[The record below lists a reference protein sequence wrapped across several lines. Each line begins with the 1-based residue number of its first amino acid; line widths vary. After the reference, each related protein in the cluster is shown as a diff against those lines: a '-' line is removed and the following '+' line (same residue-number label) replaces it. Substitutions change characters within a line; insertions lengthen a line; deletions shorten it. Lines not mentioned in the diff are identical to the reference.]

1 MEEHNDDGDM
11 SRRNDVDQE
20 TIFPKDSMD
29 ISDQIG
35 RALESFSPFLFK
47 KLNETLEGA
56 MNDHIAGMIR
66 EEVAVAVR
74 EEVAIAVQAEF
85 IKRDSMGKDD
95 EGGEKEVETG
105 AMPFK
110 HKFSYKDFSICKPIY
125 GVSG

>member
-1 MEEHNDDGDM
+1 MEEHIDDGEN
-11 SRRNDVDQE
+11 SRRNEEQE

-74 EEVAIAVQAEF
+74 EEVAVAVQAEF

-95 EGGEKEVETG
+95 EGGEKEVVTS
-105 AMPFK
+105 AKPFK
-110 HKFSYKDFSICKPIY
+110 HKFSYKDFSICKPMEFH
-125 GVSG
+125 G

>member
-1 MEEHNDDGDM
+1 MAERNDDGEN
-11 SRRNDVDQE
+11 SRRNEDQE

-66 EEVAVAVR
+66 EEVAV
-74 EEVAIAVQAEF
+74 
-85 IKRDSMGKDD
+85 IK
-95 EGGEKEVETG
+95 TC
-105 AMPFK
+105 
-110 HKFSYKDFSICKPIY
+110 IN
-125 GVSG
+125 